1 MNNWEKAFYFASGF
15 LVCTVVLLLFK
26 FTWDWTVKLT
36 DLLQLILAILIGYKI
51 QHYTTFKYNQS
62 RVSIQHI
69 ERRIADVEKELKSLN
84 SFLEESFVSSKV
96 LTDKILESKR
106 DFSNNIHLLEKSIK
120 LMGMTCTSVDLL
132 KELRGKYIDVITGGK
147 FPTEIYSIET
157 YTKAKQFQLK
167 IMETLLAITVE
178 VNSDN

>member
-1 MNNWEKAFYFASGF
+1 MNNWERAFYTAVGF
-15 LVCTVVLLLFK
+15 LVCIVFLLPFK
-26 FTWDWTVKLT
+26 FTWDWSVKLT
-36 DLLQLILAILIGYKI
+36 DVFQIVLAVLIGYKI

-69 ERRIADVEKELKSLN
+69 ERRIADVEKELKALN
-84 SFLEESFVSSKV
+84 SLLEESFIERKI
-96 LTDKILESKR
+96 LTAKILETKR

-120 LMGMTCTSVDLL
+120 MMKTTCTSINSL

-157 YTKAKQFQLK
+157 YTKAKQLQLK

-178 VNSDN
+178 VNSSS